1 MYVEVQIVEKY
12 EKVPTGIFLKARTHE
27 RKNVI
32 KSGSIWFSY
41 RPYYVSTIDQ
51 TT

>member
-1 MYVEVQIVEKY
+1 M
-12 EKVPTGIFLKARTHE
+12 
-27 RKNVI
+27 RKSQQVFFESSNVI